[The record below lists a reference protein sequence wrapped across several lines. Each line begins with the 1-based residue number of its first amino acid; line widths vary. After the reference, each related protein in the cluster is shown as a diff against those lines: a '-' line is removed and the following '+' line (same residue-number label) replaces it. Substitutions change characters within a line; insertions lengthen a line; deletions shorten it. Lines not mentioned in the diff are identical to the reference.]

1 MKYFFFLESVPH
13 HRLYTFSTPIACLS
27 LRCVFWV
34 TLLRFFTIFFSVHCF
49 QNSALFFSKN
59 KTKGPLCWL
68 QWRIHTFLAY
78 NNLLL
83 LEEEEE
89 ALKSPKYTTRPIRSI
104 FLLAN

>member
-59 KTKGPLCWL
+59 KRAIVLVAMA
-68 QWRIHTFLAY
+68 HTHFFLAY

-83 LEEEEE
+83 EEEEEE

>member
-1 MKYFFFLESVPH
+1 MARTHF
-13 HRLYTFSTPIACLS
+13 
-27 LRCVFWV
+27 
-34 TLLRFFTIFFSVHCF
+34 
-49 QNSALFFSKN
+49 
-59 KTKGPLCWL
+59 
-68 QWRIHTFLAY
+68 FLAY